1 MCSQLSI
8 SMGSTSTDSTST
20 VCSLLNPWVW
30 NVLKWRG
37 RQYTHMCGCKYR
49 IYIFFNWGRDVLLKR
64 HVALWNAQALEGQP
78 IFFFFS
84 FYPVDLFCVNFL
96 CSFSFNFFGCTHG
109 MWNIPRQVSNLCH
122 NSDPSPAL
130 TAPDPKSTAPQENS
144 CLVSI
149 LSLVEPQELKRGRGR
164 NFSFLTYISSL
175 TPGSVF

>member
-49 IYIFFNWGRDVLLKR
+49 IYIFLIGEETFYWKDMLHCEMLR
-64 HVALWNAQALEGQP
+64 LWKVSP
-78 IFFFFS
+78 FFFS
-84 FYPVDLFCVNFL
+84 FLFILSICFVSIFFVLFL
-96 CSFSFNFFGCTHG
+96 LIFLAAPMACGTSHVRYQTYATTVT
-109 MWNIPRQVSNLCH
+109 QA
-122 NSDPSPAL
+122 PAL